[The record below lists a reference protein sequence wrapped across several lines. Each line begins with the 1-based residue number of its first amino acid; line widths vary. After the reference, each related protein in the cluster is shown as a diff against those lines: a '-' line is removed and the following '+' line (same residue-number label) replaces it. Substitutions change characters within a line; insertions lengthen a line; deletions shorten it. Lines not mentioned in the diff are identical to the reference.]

1 MFSTISA
8 QSSATISEVFF
19 LDLGIVIEPSTGDE
33 EYNRIVEAPSEEVNF
48 QIKKA
53 KSGSIYMAA
62 SKEMLASLDRINN
75 RSNDNRIENLRF
87 ICPNC
92 LSQIKKKTSI
102 FQKMKRENI
111 KECIDCGKQI
121 KEGKTRY
128 NKMECVKFRCKD
140 CIGKKI
146 NLPMVYETSFSLS
159 L

>member
-1 MFSTISA
+1 MEDYKLKFDIREKIKKYDDYILTFRKTEIKDDILRA
-8 QSSATISEVFF
+8 YLLENNLLQHFCRICHQSPTWNKKP
-19 LDLGIVIEPSTGDE
+19 LDLV
-33 EYNRIVEAPSEEVNF
+33 
-48 QIKKA
+48 
-53 KSGSIYMAA
+53 
-62 SKEMLASLDRINN
+62 LDRINN

>member
-1 MFSTISA
+1 MEDYKLKFDIREKIKKYDDYILTFRKTEIKDDILRA
-8 QSSATISEVFF
+8 YLLENNLLQHFCRICHQSPTWNKKP
-19 LDLGIVIEPSTGDE
+19 LDLV
-33 EYNRIVEAPSEEVNF
+33 
-48 QIKKA
+48 
-53 KSGSIYMAA
+53 
-62 SKEMLASLDRINN
+62 LDRINN

-121 KEGKTRY
+121 KDGKTRY